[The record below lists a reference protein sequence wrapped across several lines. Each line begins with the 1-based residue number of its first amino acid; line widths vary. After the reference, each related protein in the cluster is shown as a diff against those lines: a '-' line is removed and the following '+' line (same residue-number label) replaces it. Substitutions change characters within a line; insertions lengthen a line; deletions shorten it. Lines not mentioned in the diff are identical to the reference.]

1 MKKYFLWFALLSLS
15 FAQLKVGDKAPP
27 INLFRLDNNKYY
39 HSKDEIGKNTIVLSF
54 FATWCEPCKKE
65 IPKLNTMIDTL
76 DVDSISF
83 YYVNV
88 SNIIPPGE
96 KNKSRETKKIINMFK
111 EKLNITFP
119 ILLDKYALVYKSY
132 KLQKMPTVVVIDKDG
147 KISYFHQGY
156 KPGDELELL
165 DHLLKQK

>member
-1 MKKYFLWFALLSLS
+1 MKYFLWFTLISLS

-39 HSKDEIGKNTIVLSF
+39 HLKDEIGKNTIVVSF

-83 YYVNV
+83 YYINV
-88 SNIIPPGE
+88 SKIIPPG
-96 KNKSRETKKIINMFK
+96 KKKVAKETKKLVRIMK
-111 EKLNITFP
+111 KKLGIKIP
-119 ILLDKYALVYKSY
+119 ILLDKYALMYQNYKVPI
-132 KLQKMPTVVVIDKDG
+132 LPTTVVIDKTG
-147 KISYFHQGY
+147 NISYYHSGY
-156 KPGDELELL
+156 N
-165 DHLLKQK
+165 

>member
-1 MKKYFLWFALLSLS
+1 MKNLLLITILSLS
-15 FAQLKVGDKAPP
+15 YAQLKVGDNAPP

-39 HSKDEIGKNTIVLSF
+39 HMKDEIGKNTIVLSF

-65 IPKLNTMIDTL
+65 IPKLKAMLDTL
-76 DVDSISF
+76 KMDSLSF

-88 SNIIPPGE
+88 SNIVPTG
-96 KNKSRETKKIINMFK
+96 KKKKTKETHKIIKIFK
-111 EKLNITFP
+111 DKLNMTAP
-119 ILLDKYALVYKSY
+119 ILLDKYGLVYKSY
-132 KLQKMPTVVVIDKDG
+132 QLKKMPTVVVIDKDG
-147 KISYFHQGY
+147 KISYFHDGY